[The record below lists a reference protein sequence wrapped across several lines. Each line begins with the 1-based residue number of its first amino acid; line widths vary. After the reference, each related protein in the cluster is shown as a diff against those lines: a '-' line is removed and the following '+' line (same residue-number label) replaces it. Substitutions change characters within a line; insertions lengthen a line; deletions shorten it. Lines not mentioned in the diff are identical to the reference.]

1 MRFDEPP
8 SEETLRKLIDEARG
22 RGEETVSVETTREAG
37 DAWVRAGFSEQ
48 ARVLEASVAS
58 LEHRLSR
65 DKAPSYGSVHVQT
78 DDLDGVVRAVR
89 QFVPRMPG
97 GSKGSVVAPPRN
109 GWIGVYDE
117 LTDRN
122 PEMLRRLARE
132 ISDRMGAVVLLLGVE
147 EGQVVR
153 FVLLER
159 GRTMDEYLSVPEYYG
174 EVPPGDV
181 ISLAA
186 NPTVVAR
193 LTGAD
198 PAEVRRVIVNGKG
211 PDELPPADELAAAVA
226 LAAGGRGRRPRVR
239 ARGGDPRRRGPP
251 ARVSVLLLLHAFP
264 LDARMWEGQVPVLER
279 AGYEVIAPNLP
290 GAEPDAS
297 IPSWAGRILE
307 LLPGDFIPVGIS
319 MGGYLAFELW
329 RQAPNRI
336 PALVLADT
344 RANADDEG
352 GRAAR
357 DETIRLLR
365 EEGFDAFWEGL
376 APKLFSAGASAEV
389 VERAR
394 AIAGRPAHREPG
406 RHRRGAP
413 RPARLDVHARGHRRA
428 RARPRRRG

>member
-1 MRFDEPP
+1 MRYDEPP
-8 SEETLRKLIDEARG
+8 SEETIRELIDEARG
-22 RGEETVSVETTREAG
+22 RGEETVTVEVTREAG

-58 LEHRLSR
+58 LEQRLAS

-198 PAEVRRVIVNGKG
+198 PAEVRRVIVTGKG
-211 PDELPPADELAAAVA
+211 PDELPPADELAAAVGS
-226 LAAGGRGRRPRVR
+226 LLGVE
-239 ARGGDPRRRGPP
+239 GGDYGY
-251 ARVSVLLLLHAFP
+251 
-264 LDARMWEGQVPVLER
+264 ER
-279 AGYEVIAPNLP
+279 AGEI
-290 GAEPDAS
+290 PDAVD
-297 IPSWAGRILE
+297 IP
-307 LLPGDFIPVGIS
+307 
-319 MGGYLAFELW
+319 
-329 RQAPNRI
+329 
-336 PALVLADT
+336 
-344 RANADDEG
+344 
-352 GRAAR
+352 
-357 DETIRLLR
+357 R
-365 EEGFDAFWEGL
+365 E
-376 APKLFSAGASAEV
+376 
-389 VERAR
+389 
-394 AIAGRPAHREPG
+394 
-406 RHRRGAP
+406 
-413 RPARLDVHARGHRRA
+413 
-428 RARPRRRG
+428 

>member
-8 SEETLRKLIDEARG
+8 SEETLRKLIDEARA
-22 RGEETVSVETTREAG
+22 REEEKVTVEATRDAG
-37 DAWVRAGFSEQ
+37 DAWVRAGFTER
-48 ARVLEASVAS
+48 ARVLDTTVAS
-58 LEHRLSR
+58 LEQRLSS

-132 ISDRMGAVVLLLGVE
+132 LSDRMGAVVLALGVE
-147 EGQVVR
+147 EGKVVR

-198 PAEVRRVIVNGKG
+198 PAEVRRVILNGKT
-211 PDELPPADELAAAVA
+211 PDELPPADELAAAVGS
-226 LAAGGRGRRPRVR
+226 LLGIE
-239 ARGGDPRRRGPP
+239 GGDHGY
-251 ARVSVLLLLHAFP
+251 
-264 LDARMWEGQVPVLER
+264 GR
-279 AGYEVIAPNLP
+279 AGEI
-290 GAEPDAS
+290 PDAFDV
-297 IPSWAGRILE
+297 P
-307 LLPGDFIPVGIS
+307 
-319 MGGYLAFELW
+319 
-329 RQAPNRI
+329 
-336 PALVLADT
+336 
-344 RANADDEG
+344 
-352 GRAAR
+352 
-357 DETIRLLR
+357 R
-365 EEGFDAFWEGL
+365 E
-376 APKLFSAGASAEV
+376 
-389 VERAR
+389 
-394 AIAGRPAHREPG
+394 
-406 RHRRGAP
+406 
-413 RPARLDVHARGHRRA
+413 
-428 RARPRRRG
+428 

>member
-78 DDLDGVVRAVR
+78 DDLDGVIRAVR

-117 LTDRN
+117 LADRN

-211 PDELPPADELAAAVA
+211 PDELPPADELGAAVGS
-226 LAAGGRGRRPRVR
+226 LLGVE
-239 ARGGDPRRRGPP
+239 GGDLGY
-251 ARVSVLLLLHAFP
+251 
-264 LDARMWEGQVPVLER
+264 ER
-279 AGYEVIAPNLP
+279 AGEI
-290 GAEPDAS
+290 PDAVD
-297 IPSWAGRILE
+297 
-307 LLPGDFIPVGIS
+307 LP
-319 MGGYLAFELW
+319 
-329 RQAPNRI
+329 
-336 PALVLADT
+336 
-344 RANADDEG
+344 
-352 GRAAR
+352 
-357 DETIRLLR
+357 R
-365 EEGFDAFWEGL
+365 E
-376 APKLFSAGASAEV
+376 
-389 VERAR
+389 
-394 AIAGRPAHREPG
+394 
-406 RHRRGAP
+406 
-413 RPARLDVHARGHRRA
+413 
-428 RARPRRRG
+428 